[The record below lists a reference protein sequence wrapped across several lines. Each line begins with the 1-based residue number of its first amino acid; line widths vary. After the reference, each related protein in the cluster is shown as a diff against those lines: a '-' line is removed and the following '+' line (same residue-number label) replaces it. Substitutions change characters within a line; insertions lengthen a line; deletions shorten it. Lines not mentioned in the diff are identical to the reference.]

1 MHGLLLQ
8 FRDGDA
14 TLVVDEPEHVVLCKN
29 DGRSA
34 YAAHNR
40 RRSEK
45 QRMNADGAKSSAA
58 KTRGM

>member
-14 TLVVDEPEHVVLCKN
+14 TLVVNEPEHVVLCKN
-29 DGRSA
+29 GGRSA
-34 YAAHNR
+34 NAAHNR

-45 QRMNADGAKSSAA
+45 QRMNADDAKS
-58 KTRGM
+58 